1 MKHLTALTIIS
12 LFFSACDQNKV
23 TTKPGDKMFV
33 ATNFI
38 KFDKKQEFEDI
49 FLNEAMPSWYSYR
62 DSIDE
67 LHSLNQKAKK
77 TFRFQKPV
85 EMNQDSTWTFTMMAD
100 PFIDGAN
107 YSIIPPL
114 RQKYGDEKAKEIYG
128 RWNACFDKQG
138 QNVFLVEEIDLKG
151 K

>member
-1 MKHLTALTIIS
+1 MKHLITLIFIS
-12 LFFSACDQNKV
+12 LFFSGCDQNKV
-23 TTKPGDKMFV
+23 TTNPGEKMFV

-38 KFDKKQEFEDI
+38 KYDKKQEFEDI